1 MTLAKFNDRNDR
13 DRMSTGFNNIFETIF
28 NDSFPSEQKISS
40 APAVN
45 IGELEDYFHIEL
57 RLSGRKKERV

>member
-13 DRMSTGFNNIFETIF
+13 DLMITGFNNIFETIF
-28 NDSFPSEQKISS
+28 NDSFTSDTKIFN

-45 IGELEDYFHIEL
+45 IGELDDYL
-57 RLSGRKKERV
+57 RIDARATRRKKERL

>member
-13 DRMSTGFNNIFETIF
+13 DLMITGFNNIFETIF
-28 NDSFPSEQKISS
+28 NDSFTSDQKISS

-45 IGELEDYFHIEL
+45 IGELEGYFRIEL
-57 RLSGRKKERV
+57 CAPRCKKERL